1 LEDGLLQLPGV
12 PSAHCQKLCWAKAPF
27 ECWQPSFCYLRLFL
41 WRGFSFWLCKRCWKY
56 SYPNQLCTFG
66 HPFLK
71 PLSCASSYSVHFHPM
86 QVSSGGLQQTSC
98 YFYLLKLK
106 RKKEQESVVT
116 FRSCILGPWVPE
128 KIQGHIVSVL
138 MEMLT
143 IVLFCA
149 ACLGDR
155 NQSLHWFI

>member
-1 LEDGLLQLPGV
+1 
-12 PSAHCQKLCWAKAPF
+12 
-27 ECWQPSFCYLRLFL
+27 
-41 WRGFSFWLCKRCWKY
+41 
-56 SYPNQLCTFG
+56 
-66 HPFLK
+66 
-71 PLSCASSYSVHFHPM
+71 M

-143 IVLFCA
+143 IVLFRA